1 MSGRSCSAACADF
14 FERQAA
20 AVQKGPDRAHAY
32 LDVAL
37 RREARLHF
45 DKGDIRGRF
54 DEPEKEIA
62 MGIKLRA
69 PWLSLSVGSP
79 LCRARLTQPMA
90 VAMPTLNCTAARRAG
105 SPASAASITRSR
117 RSWL

>member
-69 PWLSLSVGSP
+69 PWLSLSVGGALAP
-79 LCRARLTQPMA
+79 VPR
-90 VAMPTLNCTAARRAG
+90 PTDPADGRCDANPKLHRRPPG
-105 SPASAASITRSR
+105 RQSR
-117 RSWL
+117 QRRVDHPVS